1 MTPVTEQRV
10 LVIDDSQDIHNLVEV
25 RLRADGITVLHALE
39 AAAGLAILR
48 TERVDLV
55 LLDLDLAAENG
66 IDVCHR
72 ILADDEIPMVPIIF
86 LTGTVDVAT
95 KVKAFDAG
103 AVDYVTKPFDAV
115 ELRARVRA
123 ALRTKRYHD
132 LLSSRARVDGLTG
145 LGNRAYFDE
154 QLERQLGN
162 ARRSAVATS
171 LIMLD
176 IDHFK
181 RVNDSYGHPFGDT
194 VLQRVADTARA
205 QLRDRDI
212 PCRYGGEEI
221 GIILPGTVLDDAE
234 RVAQRVRESIQAIE
248 LIHHREPVVVTASL
262 GIAVADPESTLS
274 AEHLLADADAALYR
288 AKESG
293 RNRVCR

>member
-1 MTPVTEQRV
+1 MTANSEQRV

-39 AAAGLAILR
+39 STNGLSILR

-55 LLDLDLAAENG
+55 LLDLDLETDNG
-66 IDVCHR
+66 IDVCR
-72 ILADDEIPMVPIIF
+72 QILSDDEIAMVPIIF
-86 LTGTVDVAT
+86 LTGTVDIAT
-95 KVKAFDAG
+95 KVKAFEAG

-132 LLSSRARVDGLTG
+132 LLASRARVDGLTG
-145 LGNRAYFDE
+145 LGNRSYFDE
-154 QLERQLGN
+154 QLERQLESD
-162 ARRSAVATS
+162 RRSGVTTS

-181 RVNDSYGHPFGDT
+181 SVNDTFGHPFGDM
-194 VLQRVADTARA
+194 VLQRVADAARA
-205 QLRDRDI
+205 VVRPRDI

-221 GIILPGTVLDDAE
+221 CIVLPETTLDAAEKVAE
-234 RVAQRVRESIQAIE
+234 RIRESIQAIA
-248 LIHHREPVVVTASL
+248 LIQHGKPVVVTASL
-262 GIAVADPESTLS
+262 GIAEADS
-274 AEHLLADADAALYR
+274 ASMPHGVHLLAEADAALYR